1 MITAARKEHFY
12 SQLATLLEAGMPV
25 VKAAEHLTKHS
36 SGSLGEM
43 AGGMQRGLTEGMPL
57 ADAMKFYGGPDAELL
72 DIAVLRS
79 AERGGKL
86 EIGARYLVD
95 YYRMLTQVWKQWRHA
110 MAYPLIVLHAA
121 LLLPAVSMV
130 GNPDASFWKLVGIP
144 VCIVYL
150 FAGFLFVMAN
160 FFYRQAADNESLD
173 SLANHLPFLGSFRRN
188 LAQARFCQALEIQL
202 QTGGNVSEA
211 VKTAG
216 QAAATAKLKHDAAEM
231 AETIATQGC
240 PLGPLLLKSGAI
252 SPTLAQSLNTS
263 EAVGRLDVECGV
275 QAHKFMEAAEQ
286 SAVLCG
292 IWIPKLLYV
301 VIAVFAIYKIFTF
314 YLGGINSTLEG
325 FSF

>member
-12 SQLATLLEAGMPV
+12 AQFATLLEAGMPV

-36 SGSLGEM
+36 SGPLGEM
-43 AGGMQRGLTEGMPL
+43 AGGMQRGLSEGMPL
-57 ADAMKFYGGPDAELL
+57 ADAMKTYGGSEADLL

-95 YYRMLTQVWKQWRHA
+95 YYRMLTQVWKQWKHA
-110 MAYPLIVLHAA
+110 MAYPLIVLHGA
-121 LLLPAVSMV
+121 LLLPAVAMV

-150 FAGFLFVMAN
+150 VAGFLFMLASL
-160 FFYRQAADNESLD
+160 FYRQAADNESFD
-173 SLANHLPFLGSFRRN
+173 GVANHLPFLGGFRRN

-216 QAAATAKLKHDAAEM
+216 QAAGTARLKHDAAEM
-231 AETIATQGC
+231 ASAIATQGC
-240 PLGPLLLKSGAI
+240 PLGPLLLKSAAI

-275 QAHKFMEAAEQ
+275 QARKFMEAAEL
-286 SAVLCG
+286 SAALCG
-292 IWIPKLLYV
+292 VWIPKLLYV
-301 VIAVFAIYKIFTF
+301 LIATFAIYKIFTF
-314 YLGGINSTLEG
+314 YLGGISSLGSGILE
-325 FSF
+325 

>member
-1 MITAARKEHFY
+1 MITAARKEHYYAQF
-12 SQLATLLEAGMPV
+12 ATLLEAGMPV
-25 VKAAEHLTKHS
+25 VKAAEHLAKHS
-36 SGSLGEM
+36 NGSLAEI
-43 AGGMQRGLTEGMPL
+43 AGGMQRGLQEGMPV
-57 ADAMKFYGGPDAELL
+57 ADAIKSYGGPDAALL

-86 EIGARYLVD
+86 EIGARYLED
-95 YYRMLTQVWKQWRHA
+95 YYRMLTQVWKQWKHA

-144 VCIVYL
+144 ACVVYL
-150 FAGFLFVMAN
+150 LAGFLFVLAN
-160 FFYRQAADNESLD
+160 HFYRQAADNEPLD
-173 SLANHLPFLGSFRRN
+173 AVANHLPFLGGFRRN
-188 LAQARFCQALEIQL
+188 LAHARFCQALEIQL

-216 QAAATAKLKHDAAEM
+216 QAAGTAGLKHAAAEM
-231 AETIATQGC
+231 AEKIATQGC

-252 SPTLAQSLNTS
+252 FPTLAQSLNTA

-275 QAHKFMEAAEQ
+275 QARKFMEAAEQ

-292 IWIPKLLYV
+292 IWIPKMLYV
-301 VIAVFAIYKIFTF
+301 VIAGFAIYKILTF
-314 YLGGINSTLEG
+314 YLGGVSNLGSGMFE
-325 FSF
+325 

>member
-25 VKAAEHLTKHS
+25 VKAAEHLTRHS

-43 AGGMQRGLTEGMPL
+43 AGGMQRGLAEGMPL
-57 ADAMKFYGGPDAELL
+57 ADAMKSYGGPDAELL
-72 DIAVLRS
+72 DIAVVRS

-86 EIGARYLVD
+86 EIGARYLAD

-150 FAGFLFVMAN
+150 FAGFLFVLAN
-160 FFYRQAADNESLD
+160 LFYRQAADNESLD
-173 SLANHLPFLGSFRRN
+173 SLANHMPFLGGFRRN

-240 PLGPLLLKSGAI
+240 QLGPLLLMSRAI

-275 QAHKFMEAAEQ
+275 QARKFMDAAEQ
-286 SAVLCG
+286 SAMLCG